1 MNEIVKDFID
11 SIVKILDHTLFS
23 VGGNP
28 FNLGTLFFIFFSSIL
43 LFSGSYI
50 IKRYLTKR
58 FVKSNIVEQ
67 GITEPVINFA
77 RYIMILI
84 GIIVIL
90 QTAGINLSTLSFLV
104 GALGIGIGFGL
115 QNITSNFI
123 SGLIILF
130 EKPIKLGDRV
140 ELENI
145 TGNII
150 KISSRST
157 TIQTNDNIHVIVPNS
172 AFIDSKVINWS
183 HNDSQ
188 VRFNFPVGVSY
199 NEDPEK
205 IKQLLLEVAEENPG
219 VLKTPK
225 PDVLFQ
231 EFNDSSLDFILRIWT
246 VEYTN
251 TPLVLKSQL
260 YYSIFEKFKVHHV
273 EIPFP
278 QRDIHIKSGLKEFWE
293 KLKE

>member
-43 LFSGSYI
+43 LFYGSYI